1 MATKPTVELSY
12 EMRYPNPHP
21 TIKHNKDSQINPIKN
36 IFLSWEFT
44 SLSRFI
50 FPYIHRDQGN
60 GCSMCNHHMTIPSIQ
75 NPTSDSPGDSSTG
88 LIVVV
93 VVVAW

>member
-1 MATKPTVELSY
+1 MLPYNS
-12 EMRYPNPHP
+12 
-21 TIKHNKDSQINPIKN
+21 
-36 IFLSWEFT
+36 F
-44 SLSRFI
+44 SLLRFI
-50 FPYIHRDQGN
+50 FPSIHRDQVD

-88 LIVVV
+88 LVVVV